1 MNLIFLLALS
11 VLGLTSACQRSS
23 ETAGIKVAKP
33 KRNTEALLVNDR
45 ELNPNGSI
53 FYAERVKDTFVENV
67 GQVAT
72 YRFIARKFPP
82 NTTYLLCSQNLG
94 CPMQP
99 FAWYEVDD
107 DGKLGRQIDAGTL
120 MLDNEMILMFDYCR
134 GEAVEYW
141 LCSSDGKARVAST
154 FVPYPITT
162 QALDGATISIR
173 RLTPDASLVYLE
185 GSDFNPDEYIT
196 LSSQS
201 AAGRTANVPVV
212 CTNGKFSMIF
222 EPGAPGKSGGTAYVD
237 VTRVG
242 ERLMLE
248 YDWGCEAVNPKRRLG
263 NTSRIKQDALIKLST
278 DLN

>member
-1 MNLIFLLALS
+1 MNLIFLLIFA
-11 VLGLTSACQRSS
+11 VIGFTSACQRSS
-23 ETAGIKVAKP
+23 ESAGIKVAKQKP
-33 KRNTEALLVNDR
+33 ESDVLLLNDR

-99 FAWYEVDD
+99 VAWYEVDD
-107 DGKLGRQIDAGTL
+107 DGKLGRQLDAGTP

-134 GEAVEYW
+134 GEAVDYW
-141 LCSSDGKARVAST
+141 VCSSDGKARLLST
-154 FVPYPITT
+154 FVPYPITNH
-162 QALDGATISIR
+162 ALDGATISIR
-173 RLTPDASLVYLE
+173 RLTPDASLVFLE
-185 GSDFNPDEYIT
+185 GSDFNPDECIT
-196 LSSQS
+196 ISSQS
-201 AAGRTANVPVV
+201 AAGRTAHVPIV

-237 VTRVG
+237 VTRAA

-263 NTSRIKQDALIKLST
+263 NTSRIKQDAL
-278 DLN
+278 LNLPTELN